1 MKFYEVQPLLE
12 AGKRIRLPYMKG
24 FLILDERFDAQPKIR
39 YILNGCSTNHCISE
53 NELLAEDWEI
63 VDDIPEI
70 QLFQS
75 KEIRYSCPKCGRESE
90 QIVYPEDK
98 TTAVHKCHY
107 CGQKFRFKNL
117 EEMKEIYYD
126 MDSKLLSH
134 KKYLEEWKAEIEE
147 IMSRENSVD
156 VSMRSIK
163 YQELY
168 LWSIRVGVIDECLEH
183 IKEMLEG
190 DAK

>member
-1 MKFYEVQPLLE
+1 MKFYEVQPALE
-12 AGKRIRLPYMKG
+12 AGK
-24 FLILDERFDAQPKIR
+24 KITHSH
-39 YILNGCSTNHCISE
+39 LNGKFLSIEKEDANIFGKTLVLTISDHSRE
-53 NELLAEDWEI
+53 IGYSLDMFDLFADDWEI
-63 VDDIPEI
+63 V
-70 QLFQS
+70 
-75 KEIRYSCPKCGRESE
+75 
-90 QIVYPEDK
+90 
-98 TTAVHKCHY
+98 
-107 CGQKFRFKNL
+107 
-117 EEMKEIYYD
+117 EENTI
-126 MDSKLLSH
+126 DSKLLSH

-147 IMSRENSVD
+147 IMSRKEGTD